1 METKNYQ
8 NHPTVR
14 AFGLRTFISKYDN
27 QRCCIS
33 GTAVQVGEPI
43 ANIVPIL
50 DRLQAFGLVKTK
62 SFKYAAVANLPL
74 AASAEEVTVLKDVA
88 DRMVAATDPEWP
100 LDNIGCSRST
110 YGPVASWV
118 ASGYNPFGATRAAR
132 YLQMHL
138 GTQIE
143 KESVEGQ
150 TILTVA
156 NRKWNGQGSNDTTA
170 NTSTDTDSKPA
181 EKPVVEKAPAAP
193 TTKIGDRPVKIAAT
207 RRQGE
212 ILIAANG
219 EGLKLFLDPPWTTPA
234 HAVIKDAI
242 KAQGARWDPE
252 PKCWRIGVSALMLH
266 LDLLD
271 GQPLTVTP
279 EAYKL
284 LQDALGC
291 QRSSNAVDT
300 TDTVKQRID
309 AVLPDG
315 KRLYPFQYV
324 AVEFVEKA
332 GGRAL
337 LAEEMGL
344 GKSIETLGYLALHPE
359 LRPAVLVVPAVVTSN
374 WRREANTWRPTETVQ
389 VLKTGKDTINPDA
402 TILVVTYDLLKK
414 HIDAIKALNPK
425 AVVGDEV
432 HLVKNYKTARAAS
445 FCSLAK
451 HPSVKAMIGLSGTP
465 IVNRPVEFFT
475 FLHLLRPSDFGSWR
489 RFTERYCDGHEENV
503 ARGKWVYVAKG
514 ATNTDELNQR
524 LRSFMIRRT
533 KEQVLTELPPKTRTI
548 TDVEMTPAERR
559 EYRGIEGENALATIT
574 AQRQFVGRVKVRAA
588 IEWIEQYADTNTPL
602 LVFAHHHDVLDALQE
617 GCRTLGVRF
626 GRIDGSVSQEQRGRL
641 VDDFQAGKTDVMLL
655 STKAAGVGITLTRA
669 SNVLVVERQ
678 FTPGDE
684 VQAEDRCHRIGQA
697 SAVTIRYL
705 MVNDTV
711 DADMAELIE
720 SKRLVLD
727 AVLNGTAAPQD
738 LDIRAELVARMEQRN
753 AK

>member
-33 GTAVQVGEPI
+33 GTAVPVGEPI

-50 DRLQAFGLVKTK
+50 DQLQAFGLVKTK
-62 SFKYAAVANLPL
+62 SFKYAAVAALPL
-74 AASAEEVTVLKDVA
+74 AASAEEVAVLKDVA

-118 ASGYNPFGATRAAR
+118 ASGYNAFGATRAAR
-132 YLQMHL
+132 YLQNHI
-138 GTQIE
+138 GTQIDND
-143 KESVEGQ
+143 SVEGR

-156 NRKWNGQGSNDTTA
+156 NRKWNGQGSNGTAA
-170 NTSTDTDSKPA
+170 NTSTDTASKPA
-181 EKPVVEKAPAAP
+181 EKSVVEKAP
-193 TTKIGDRPVKIAAT
+193 TTKIGDRPVKVAAAK
-207 RRQGE
+207 RQGE

-252 PKCWRIGVSALMLH
+252 SKCWRIGVSALLLH
-266 LDLLD
+266 LDLLN
-271 GQPLTVTP
+271 GQPLVVTP

-284 LQDALGC
+284 LQNAIGC
-291 QRSSNAVDT
+291 QRSSDAVDANY
-300 TDTVKQRID
+300 DVKQRIR
-309 AVLPDG
+309 AVLPPTQD
-315 KRLYPFQYV
+315 LYPFQY
-324 AVEFVEKA
+324 AGVEFVDRA

-337 LAEEMGL
+337 VADDMGT
-344 GKSIETLGYLALHPE
+344 GKSCQTCGYLALHPE
-359 LRPAVLVVPAVVTSN
+359 FRPAVMVVPAVVTSN
-374 WRREANTWRPTETVQ
+374 WRREINTWLPKDVVQ
-389 VLKTGKDTINPDA
+389 VFKTGKDQIDTNA
-402 TILVVTYDLLKK
+402 TILVITYDLLKK
-414 HIDAIKALNPK
+414 HLDAIKALNPK
-425 AVVGDEV
+425 AIVGDEI
-432 HLVKNYKTARAAS
+432 HAVKNYKTARASS
-445 FCSLAK
+445 FCDLAK

-475 FLHLLRPSDFGSWR
+475 FLNLLRPSDFGSWR

-574 AQRQFVGRVKVRAA
+574 AQRQFVGRAKVRAA
-588 IEWIEQYADTNTPL
+588 IEWIEQYADTSTPL
-602 LVFAHHHDVLDALQE
+602 LVFAHHHDVMDALQE

-626 GRIDGSVSQEQRGRL
+626 GRIDGSVGQEQRGRL

-669 SNVLVVERQ
+669 SNVLEVEKPW
-678 FTPGDE
+678 TPGDRE
-684 VQAEDRCHRIGQA
+684 QALDRAHRIGQTN
-697 SAVTIRYL
+697 AVTCRFL
-705 MVNDTV
+705 TVSDTV
-711 DADMAELIE
+711 DADMEELLDA
-720 SKRLVLD
+720 KRTVLD